1 MFTETASLTTSLMLT
16 KFQTIID
23 QKFPFLRT
31 AELYL
36 AISGGKDSMTL
47 SHLLSQSGI
56 NHTLL
61 HCNFQLRGKESDQ
74 DELFLQ
80 EYAAKNKLQIHV
92 QKFNTAQIADEKK
105 LSIQECARNL
115 RYEWFRK
122 FIDGN
127 SNAFLLTAHHLDD
140 SIETFFINLLRGT
153 GFRGLSGIPVNAN
166 QIVRPL
172 SDFTAEEIYRY
183 IDANH
188 LDYRSDSSNAKRDYL
203 RNKIRHDLIP
213 VLAEVTPDYQ
223 AKMSA
228 IFDEFTSLKH
238 HVDHEVNAFNEL
250 YRRQEKNQ
258 IRYKLDVIQKAD
270 SFFREQVLR
279 AFGIYKKNTSEF
291 FKFLSSSTGSEFRTQ
306 DFIFYI
312 DREDLLITE
321 SAHKSEIHFAQI
333 HELHDQ
339 ICLDFCGVQLER
351 KKAFELIKNNSKIQ
365 QLDFA
370 KIKFPITIRNWQQ
383 GDKIKP
389 LGMSGHKLVSDILI
403 DKKVSMADKSNQ
415 LVIADAAEE
424 LVCLVGLVIGDEYR
438 VDDQTLEIVQVS
450 ILV

>member
-1 MFTETASLTTSLMLT
+1 MLT
-16 KFQTIID
+16 KFQTILD

-56 NHTLL
+56 KHTLL

-74 DELFLQ
+74 DELFLK
-80 EYAAKNKLQIHV
+80 EYAVKNNLQIHV

-153 GFRGLSGIPVNAN
+153 GFRGLSGIPVNADH
-166 QIVRPL
+166 IVRPL

-213 VLAEVTPDYQ
+213 VLSEVTPDYQ
-223 AKMSA
+223 VKMSA
-228 IFDEFTSLKH
+228 IFEEFTSLKH

-250 YRRQEKNQ
+250 YRREEKNQ

-279 AFGIYKKNTSEF
+279 AFGIYKKNASEF
-291 FKFLSSSTGSEFRTQ
+291 SKFLASSTGSEFRTH

-312 DREDLLITE
+312 DREDLLIT
-321 SAHKSEIHFAQI
+321 AVADKSDIHLAQLN
-333 HELHDQ
+333 ELNDQ
-339 ICLDFCGVQLER
+339 VFLEFCGLKLER
-351 KKAFELIKNNSKIQ
+351 KKSFELIKNKPTVQ
-365 QLDFA
+365 QVDFS
-370 KIKFPITIRNWQQ
+370 KIKFPITIRNWQH

-389 LGMSGHKLVSDILI
+389 LGMTGMKLVSDILI

-415 LVIADAAEE
+415 MVIVDANEE
-424 LVCLVGLVIGDEYR
+424 LICVVGLVIGDAWR
-438 VDDQTLEIVQVS
+438 LTDSTSEILQ
-450 ILV
+450 IELL

>member
-1 MFTETASLTTSLMLT
+1 MLT

-56 NHTLL
+56 KHTLL

-80 EYAAKNKLQIHV
+80 EYAVKNNLKIHV

-115 RYEWFRK
+115 RYEWFRR

-223 AKMSA
+223 AKMTA
-228 IFDEFTSLKH
+228 IFEEFTSLKH

-250 YRRQEKNQ
+250 HKRQDKNQ
-258 IRYKLDVIQKAD
+258 IRYKLQVIQGVD
-270 SFFREQVLR
+270 PFFREQVLR
-279 AFGIYKKNTSEF
+279 GYGIYKKNAAEF
-291 FKFLSSSTGSEFRTQ
+291 SKFLTRSTGSEFRTR

-312 DREDLLITE
+312 DRDDLLLAE
-321 SAHKSEIHFAQI
+321 ASDKSEIHFAQI
-333 HELHDQ
+333 HELYDQ
-339 ICLDFCGVQLER
+339 ICLDFCGVKLER
-351 KKAFELIKNNSKIQ
+351 KKSFQLIKNDSSIQ

-370 KIKFPITIRNWQQ
+370 KIKFPITIRTWQQ

-415 LVIADAAEE
+415 LVIVDGTDE
-424 LVCLVGLVIGDEYR
+424 LICLLGMVVGEGYR
-438 VDDQTLEIVQVS
+438 LTDSTGEVFQIEL
-450 ILV
+450 L

>member
-1 MFTETASLTTSLMLT
+1 MFTETTSLTTSLMLT
-16 KFQTIID
+16 KFQTILD

-47 SHLLSQSGI
+47 SHLLAQSGI
-56 NHTLL
+56 KHTLL

-92 QKFNTAQIADEKK
+92 QKFNTSQIADEKK

-183 IDANH
+183 IDANQ

-228 IFDEFTSLKH
+228 IFEEFTSLKH
-238 HVDHEVNAFNEL
+238 HVDHEVTAFNTL

-258 IRYKLDVIQKAD
+258 IRYKLEVIQKAD

-279 AFGIYKKNTSEF
+279 AFGIYKKNASEF
-291 FKFLSSSTGSEFRTQ
+291 SKFLSSSTGSEFRTS

-321 SAHKSEIHFAQI
+321 FVHKSEIHFAQI

-339 ICLDFCGVQLER
+339 VCLDFCGLKLER
-351 KKAFELIKNNSKIQ
+351 KKLFELIKNNSAIQ
-365 QLDFA
+365 QLDFS

-389 LGMSGHKLVSDILI
+389 LGMSGSKLVSDVLI

-415 LVIADAAEE
+415 LVIVDCNEE
-424 LVCLVGLVIGDEYR
+424 LVCLPGLMIGEACRLTDS
-438 VDDQTLEIVQVS
+438 TNEILQ
-450 ILV
+450 IELV

>member
-1 MFTETASLTTSLMLT
+1 M
-16 KFQTIID
+16 
-23 QKFPFLRT
+23 
-31 AELYL
+31 
-36 AISGGKDSMTL
+36 
-47 SHLLSQSGI
+47 
-56 NHTLL
+56 
-61 HCNFQLRGKESDQ
+61 RGKESDQ